1 MNYTEALE
9 FFVENGITLNS
20 EQLEALK
27 ENNEEAMKKFDNFE
41 KRWKE
46 EGLKDKYMDAWKNGR
61 AANKKKQ
68 IAEWEKQVEELNEK
82 IRNAKRIKLD
92 DLE

>member
-9 FFVENGITLNS
+9 FFVENGISLNE

-27 ENNEEAMKKFDNFE
+27 ENNKEAMNKIDNFQ
-41 KRWKE
+41 KRYKD

-61 AANKKKQ
+61 VANIEKQ
-68 IAEWEKQVEELNEK
+68 IVEWEKEIEDLNKKISLAKKELESLK
-82 IRNAKRIKLD
+82 
-92 DLE
+92 